1 MNWRRSRKVL
11 VRGWRDVGICPLICL
26 PEVFLEQTH
35 IFQKYYLRKMHHA
48 IKEISPVTTVNIC
61 CWKFALSFTSLSS
74 TTMFF
79 LCTEVLSF
87 QDDLHTY
94 QFLLATP
101 WRRCRLLRN
110 SCMGSDDL
118 FPLSD
123 GGVCHT
129 VTTPHP
135 LCFSAK
141 PGQGRTLIL
150 LCGGCGSIL
159 THLPCRLSH
168 LRGENLYHQSCWAA
182 FVASGV
188 FFSSHPSSPL
198 CKTHCIV

>member
-1 MNWRRSRKVL
+1 MTWMNWRRSRKVL
-11 VRGWRDVGICPLICL
+11 VRRWRDLGICPLICL

-35 IFQKYYLRKMHHA
+35 IFQKYYLRKMYHA
-48 IKEISPVTTVNIC
+48 VKEISPVTTVNIC

-74 TTMFF
+74 TTTFF

-123 GGVCHT
+123 GGGG
-129 VTTPHP
+129 
-135 LCFSAK
+135 SA
-141 PGQGRTLIL
+141 IL
-150 LCGGCGSIL
+150 LLPVTLCVSMLSLEKAGPSFFCVVAVGQYSPMCHAGCHSL
-159 THLPCRLSH
+159 
-168 LRGENLYHQSCWAA
+168 EE
-182 FVASGV
+182 
-188 FFSSHPSSPL
+188 
-198 CKTHCIV
+198 KTCTIKAVGLLL